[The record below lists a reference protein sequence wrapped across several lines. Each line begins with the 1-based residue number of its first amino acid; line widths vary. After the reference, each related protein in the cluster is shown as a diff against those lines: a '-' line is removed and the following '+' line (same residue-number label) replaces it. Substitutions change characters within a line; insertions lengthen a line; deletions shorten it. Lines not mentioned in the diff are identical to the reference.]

1 MFKPN
6 NSPPRNAENE
16 WRFQLDRFVQENQ
29 KQIAALCWGLQQ
41 EWGDSNDILG
51 IDLKPTPHFVACSRE
66 AIEAL
71 NQQVDQQL
79 REVLG
84 VLDGYRSEKEVV
96 LIGIGDGQIKL
107 INFQPEPPPPE
118 CFEVEEDLDT
128 LIDKLEQRLSEHIK
142 TE

>member
-1 MFKPN
+1 MFKPPS
-6 NSPPRNAENE
+6 SPPRNAENE

-29 KQIAALCWGLQQ
+29 KQLAALCWGLHQ
-41 EWGDSNDILG
+41 EWGVSLNTLG

-71 NQQVDQQL
+71 NKQVNQQL

-84 VLDGYRSEKEVV
+84 VLDGYSPEKEVV
-96 LIGIGDGQIKL
+96 LIGIGNGQIKL

-118 CFEVEEDLDT
+118 CFEEAEDLDT
-128 LIDKLEQRLSEHIK
+128 LIDKLEQRLSKYIQ